1 LIDNSSNWI
10 TRANEL
16 LRSADWGDRQKVAEA
31 AQFATSMLTAFYG
44 PQSPQLEA
52 FQCDREAIAK
62 SKDPESTRAFGLSLL
77 ALGTI
82 ANVKA
87 ELEAGLIVKLRA
99 LVAGEILAEL
109 VRLGKEILDEQTDA
123 AKNVAAVMTAAALE
137 DLIRRLGLELGGVTD
152 RRSLQDVITSLKS
165 VGVLK
170 GGEIGIAQS
179 FLQFRNDSLHA
190 DWAKVSRVQ
199 VESCIAFIESMLVKH
214 FS

>member
-1 LIDNSSNWI
+1 MIDNSSNWI
-10 TRANEL
+10 TRADGL
-16 LRSADWGDRQKVAEA
+16 LRSTDWSDRQKVAEA

-52 FQCDREAIAK
+52 FQSDREAIAK
-62 SKDPESTRAFGLSLL
+62 SKDPESTRAFGLSSL

-109 VRLGKEILDEQTDA
+109 VRLGKEILEEQTDA

-152 RRSLQDVITSLKS
+152 RRSLQDVITALKS

-190 DWAKVSRVQ
+190 DWVKVSRVQ
-199 VESCIAFIESMLVKH
+199 VESCIAFIESMLIKH